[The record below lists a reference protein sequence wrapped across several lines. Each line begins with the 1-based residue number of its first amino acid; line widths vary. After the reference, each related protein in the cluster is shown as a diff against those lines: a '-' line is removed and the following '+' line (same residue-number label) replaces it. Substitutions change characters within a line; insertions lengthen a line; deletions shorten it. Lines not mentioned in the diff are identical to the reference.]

1 MEKKTYS
8 SLINL
13 VMINEFYEKI
23 SIPPNNQFNI
33 FKFERKIHHYT
44 IPINNANESMDRMF
58 FLT

>member
-1 MEKKTYS
+1 
-8 SLINL
+8 
-13 VMINEFYEKI
+13 MINEFYEKI

-33 FKFERKIHHYT
+33 FKCERKIHHHT